1 MGCQRMIRYFVI
13 LVSLII
19 FCYQLI
25 QALCRLMS
33 NDVVDLTE
41 DVPISDL
48 DSPPV
53 ITVCPRQPV
62 NEQQLRYWG
71 YISGVGF
78 LMRGNYIFCE

>member
-1 MGCQRMIRYFVI
+1 MIRYFVI
-13 LVSLII
+13 LVSLIA

-33 NDVVDLTE
+33 NAVVDLTE

-48 DSPPV
+48 NSPPI

-62 NEQQLRYWG
+62 DHQKLVDLG
-71 YISGVGF
+71 YF
-78 LMRGNYIFCE
+78 FW

>member
-1 MGCQRMIRYFVI
+1 MIRYFVI
-13 LVSLII
+13 LVSLIA

-62 NEQQLRYWG
+62 NRQQLIDWG
-71 YISGVGF
+71 YTYGEGY
-78 LMRGNYIFCE
+78 LMLGNN